1 MSAPQI
7 TLTSPLGEDL
17 KFESMN
23 LSEGLSTLSEMQLNL
38 LSPKPGLQPED
49 LLGKPVTVTV
59 ELRSGQRHF
68 NGYVTRFGAGRHQ
81 GKYFGYTATVHPWL
95 WFLSRTSDCRIFTPE
110 NIADDGGEAP
120 CTVPNIVKKV
130 FKDHGVADFEFKL
143 FRTAEYREWTY
154 CVQYRESDLNF
165 VTRLL
170 EQEGIYWYFQH
181 SQGKHKLMLVDMLSV
196 HDAVPG
202 YDQLPYFANA
212 QAAPPDTEYISDW
225 SFSREV
231 RTGKLALASYD
242 FERPTATDLKI
253 ELAEPRSHPLADY
266 EQFDF
271 QGDYVAG
278 AHGKLYADNR
288 IHELQAR
295 FERISGQSN
304 AHGLAT
310 GHLFSLSNP
319 PHTAHGNQFLCV
331 NTSIQAQ
338 VDGYEAGSAPG
349 RFDCSFAAIP
359 AKQQF
364 RPVRRTP
371 KPFVQG
377 PQTAVVT
384 GPAGEEIHT
393 DKYGRVKVQFHWDRY
408 GQKNEKSSC
417 WIRVSHPWA
426 GKGWGSVSIPR
437 IGQEVIVDFLEGD
450 PDQPIITGRVYN
462 AESMPPFTLPGDAV
476 VSGLKTNTHKGKGF
490 NEMSMNDTAGKEKIT
505 IHAQYD
511 MGTTVQHDQTNTVNN
526 TFTETIKS
534 DAKITIT
541 EGTYTHDVAAN
552 TATYHVQAA
561 LTENYDNTQTTT
573 VKNDIITKS
582 TAGSIQITS
591 DTAHVFIDAATK
603 IKLHVGASTIAMD
616 AAGNISIEGVNVAI
630 KGSTSVSIKGGVVHS
645 EADSEHQTKGAIVLS
660 DGSATN
666 TVKGGMVMLNP

>member
-1 MSAPQI
+1 
-7 TLTSPLGEDL
+7 
-17 KFESMN
+17 
-23 LSEGLSTLSEMQLNL
+23 
-38 LSPKPGLQPED
+38 
-49 LLGKPVTVTV
+49 
-59 ELRSGQRHF
+59 
-68 NGYVTRFGAGRHQ
+68 
-81 GKYFGYTATVHPWL
+81 
-95 WFLSRTSDCRIFTPE
+95 
-110 NIADDGGEAP
+110 
-120 CTVPNIVKKV
+120 
-130 FKDHGVADFEFKL
+130 
-143 FRTAEYREWTY
+143 
-154 CVQYRESDLNF
+154 
-165 VTRLL
+165 
-170 EQEGIYWYFQH
+170 
-181 SQGKHKLMLVDMLSV
+181 
-196 HDAVPG
+196 
-202 YDQLPYFANA
+202 
-212 QAAPPDTEYISDW
+212 
-225 SFSREV
+225 
-231 RTGKLALASYD
+231 
-242 FERPTATDLKI
+242 
-253 ELAEPRSHPLADY
+253 
-266 EQFDF
+266 
-271 QGDYVAG
+271 
-278 AHGKLYADNR
+278 
-288 IHELQAR
+288 
-295 FERISGQSN
+295 
-304 AHGLAT
+304 
-310 GHLFSLSNP
+310 
-319 PHTAHGNQFLCV
+319 
-331 NTSIQAQ
+331 
-338 VDGYEAGSAPG
+338 
-349 RFDCSFAAIP
+349 
-359 AKQQF
+359 
-364 RPVRRTP
+364 
-371 KPFVQG
+371 VQG

-408 GQKNEKSSC
+408 GKNDEKSSC

-437 IGQEVIVDFLEGD
+437 IGQEVVVDFLEGD
-450 PDQPIITGRVYN
+450 PDQPLITGRVYN

-541 EGTYTHDVAAN
+541 EGTYSHDVAAN

-561 LTENYDNTQTTT
+561 LTENYDATQTTT

-630 KGSTSVSIKGGVVHS
+630 KGSASVTIKGGVVHS